1 MNIKEYIDSRIAAT
15 LSRVLLKNV
24 KKDGSR
30 LTAQTDDSAGD
41 VLDDVPIFQSFGFA
55 SKPSENTEAITI
67 NLAGSRE
74 NQVII
79 ATDSGE
85 FILEQ
90 LKTGEVAL
98 FHPATKDY
106 FHFLNNGTI
115 ALKTKTLEIEADI
128 NLSGT
133 LTAAE
138 LKSKGEVKDSVGSV
152 GAIRDTLNSHTHL
165 TTTPGNPTGPAVP
178 QVIPGA

>member
-1 MNIKEYIDSRIAAT
+1 MDIKEYIDSRIAAA
-15 LSRVLLKNV
+15 LSRVELKNV
-24 KKDGSR
+24 KKDGAR
-30 LTAQTDDSAGD
+30 LTAQTDDSSGD
-41 VLDDVPIFQSFGFA
+41 VLDDVPFFQQYGYA
-55 SKPSENTEAITI
+55 SRPKEGTEGIAV

-79 ATDSGE
+79 STDSGE

-90 LKTGEVAL
+90 LAAGEVAL
-98 FHPATKDY
+98 FHPGSKDY

-115 ALKTKTLEIEADI
+115 TLKTKTLEVEADI
-128 NLSGT
+128 NLSGK
-133 LTAAE
+133 LTAGE
-138 LKSKGEVKDSVGSV
+138 IVSKGAVKDSVGSV